1 MATKLQFRD
10 NSYLRENGAVVVS
23 IQEDGGIVLNQT
35 IFYAQSGGQPG
46 DRGRLRTSTDQL
58 IPIANTVYSDDK
70 SEIVHGT
77 EPGDWHLEP
86 GEQVICELDW
96 KYRYSLM
103 KMHTALHLLSVC
115 FPFPVTGG
123 AIGANK
129 SRLDFDMPE
138 VPDNIEQFAQ
148 QLNDWIDADLAV
160 VTDWINDD
168 EMAANPELIKT
179 MKVKPPVGQGQVRLV
194 LIGEAPNV
202 IDLQPCGG
210 THVARTGEIGPL
222 RIGKIQKK
230 GKQNRRVYLHL
241 EEEK

>member
-1 MATKLQFRD
+1 MATILKFRD
-10 NSYLRENGAVVVS
+10 NSYLRENGAVVTQVH
-23 IQEDGGIVLNQT
+23 EDGSIVLNQT

-46 DRGRLRTSTDQL
+46 DRGNIRTSSDQL
-58 IPIANTVYSDDK
+58 IPIRNTILSNDK
-70 SEIVHGT
+70 SEILHQS
-77 EPGDWHLEP
+77 EAGDWQLEP

-96 KYRYSLM
+96 KYRYNLM

-123 AIGANK
+123 SIGADK

-138 VPDNIEQFAQ
+138 VPDNIEQYTQ
-148 QLNDWIDADLAV
+148 QLNDWIEANLPVSAE
-160 VTDWINDD
+160 WISDE
-168 EMAANPELIKT
+168 EMAANPGMIKT

-194 LIGEAPNV
+194 RIGDMQNY

-210 THVARTGEIGPL
+210 THVARTGEIGPVS
-222 RIGKIQKK
+222 IGKIQKK

-241 EEEK
+241 DVRD